1 MGKEAITISKA
12 EENITEVNDNEIKN
26 LVKAYRESLF
36 INSYKERLIKQQ
48 LDTIIAAEE
57 VATYY
62 NKNKENFKLNEEL
75 FQLDYIFLVKTF

>member
-1 MGKEAITISKA
+1 M
-12 EENITEVNDNEIKN
+12 
-26 LVKAYRESLF
+26 KAYRESLF